1 MEGRKS
7 ADSSVEDEN
16 RTIGKGFLEARI
28 LLRASPWNSAII
40 IEDFAA
46 LSCTTLP
53 PALYLKS
60 RITNKASVNCMKNLS
75 KVIIGLALLFSLPV
89 AATTPYTGKVIAL
102 DAGHGGTETGA
113 VNTAMGV
120 REKDVNLAVV
130 YALKSKLEPE
140 AMVVLT
146 RVGDETLDSR
156 KSRVDQAIADCKA
169 LAGRTC
175 DILVSVHHNGSSDQS
190 HDGTMV
196 IYNEKSD
203 KPLATALHDA
213 LLPLTGKDEGYD
225 NGGYGITVYG
235 HLVSALTEA
244 YYITNDWEAQQYLLG
259 TDYVTPSGYT
269 VKTGARVNQEAQAQ
283 LDGISKYFATKT
295 TKGGGR

>member
-1 MEGRKS
+1 
-7 ADSSVEDEN
+7 
-16 RTIGKGFLEARI
+16 
-28 LLRASPWNSAII
+28 
-40 IEDFAA
+40 
-46 LSCTTLP
+46 
-53 PALYLKS
+53 
-60 RITNKASVNCMKNLS
+60 MKNLS
-75 KVIIGLALLFSLPV
+75 KIVIGLALLFSLPV
-89 AATTPYTGKVIAL
+89 VATTPYTGKVIAL

-113 VNTAMGV
+113 VNTATGV
-120 REKDVNLAVV
+120 MEKDVNLAVV

-156 KSRVDQAIADCKA
+156 KSRVDQAITDCKA

-175 DILVSVHHNGSSDQS
+175 DILVSVHHNGNSDPS

-203 KPLATALHDA
+203 KPLAIALHDA
-213 LLPLTGKDEGYD
+213 LISALKLPDEGYD

-269 VKTGARVNQEAQAQ
+269 VRTGARVNQEAQAQ

-295 TKGGGR
+295 IKGGGR